1 MSSSPNGDSLYL
13 LPEARGLLAIA
24 GEDKVSFLQGLVS
37 NDVTKAGP
45 ARALY
50 SAFLTPQGRYLHDFF
65 LAEANGSFYLD
76 CEAARREDLKRRLS
90 LYKLRSKVT
99 IADATAS
106 HAVAL
111 LFGAGALTRLGLGT
125 DPGAAKPFGG
135 GVAYVDPR
143 LPALG
148 ARAVLPREGAAA
160 TLEAAGFI
168 AGDATAYDKL
178 RLSLGV
184 PDGSRDLPVEK
195 AILLENG
202 FDELHAIDWEKGCYL
217 GQELTARTRYRGLV
231 RKRLLP
237 VTIEGPTPAPGTP
250 VMLGDKEA
258 GEMRSAIDGIGLA
271 LLRLEHVEGAASPI
285 LRAGEARLTAQKPDW
300 VRLPEA
306 QG

>member
-1 MSSSPNGDSLYL
+1 MSDSHYL
-13 LPEARGLLAIA
+13 LPDSRGVLAIA
-24 GEDKVSFLQGLVS
+24 GDDKTSFLQGLVS
-37 NDVTKAGP
+37 NDVAKAGP
-45 ARALY
+45 TQALY
-50 SAFLTPQGRYLHDFF
+50 SAFLTAQGRYLHDFF
-65 LAEANGSFYLD
+65 LAEAGGSFYID
-76 CEAARREDLKRRLS
+76 CEAERREDLKRRLS

-111 LFGAGALTRLGLGT
+111 LFGNDALARLGLGPE
-125 DPGAAKPFGG
+125 PGTAKPFAG

-143 LPALG
+143 LAALG

-160 TLEAAGFI
+160 AFEAAGFTV
-168 AGDATAYDKL
+168 GDKAAYDRL
-178 RLSLGV
+178 RMSLGV

-202 FDELHAIDWEKGCYL
+202 FDELHAIDWNKGCYL

-237 VTIEGPTPAPGTP
+237 VTIDGPTPAPGTP
-250 VMLGDKEA
+250 VMLDDKEA

-271 LLRLEHVEGAASPI
+271 LLRLEHVEGSPAPV
-285 LRAGEARLTAQKPDW
+285 LRAGEAKLRAKKPDW
-300 VRLPEA
+300 MRLPETSS
-306 QG
+306 